1 MTGGLQEFYEH
12 WRDSST
18 SSKLLDKFPYI
29 LELGVDQKGTAL
41 LHFRASDTSG
51 NRILV
56 TEAYNNIFHRL
67 LNLRRWDNGK
77 SRGAVLTG
85 QPGTGVSL

>member
-1 MTGGLQEFYEH
+1 VTDEWQKFYEH

-18 SSKLLDKFPYI
+18 SLKLLDKFPYV
-29 LELGVDQKGTAL
+29 LELGVDQNGRTL
-41 LHFRASDTSG
+41 LPFHGGDTSG

-56 TEAYNNIFHRL
+56 TESYNNIFHRL
-67 LNLRRWDNGK
+67 LDLRQRDKGK
-77 SRGAVLTG
+77 NRGAVLTG